1 MISDSPMRIVSAG
14 DSALVA
20 EFEERIDPAV
30 NARVV
35 SLAAALESAA
45 VAGVRDIVPTYRS
58 VTVYFDPLRTDRD
71 ALVARLNQPRMQPL
85 ADTDAASTA
94 HRVPVCY
101 GGDLGPDLETVAAFA
116 GLSADEVVLAHT
128 ARTYRV
134 FMLGFL
140 PGFAYMATVDER
152 IGVPR
157 RSTPRTCVPA
167 GSVEI
172 AGVQTGIHPSDAPGG
187 WQLLGRTPLRFFD
200 AAQASPALLKPGDTV
215 RFHAVD
221 RAEFDRLAP
230 HSMGRL

>member
-1 MISDSPMRIVSAG
+1 MIPARIVIAG

-35 SLAAALESAA
+35 SLAAALDEAR
-45 VAGVRDIVPTYRS
+45 VAGVREVVPTYRS
-58 VTVYFDPLRTDRD
+58 VTVYFDPLRTDHD
-71 ALVARLNQPRMQPL
+71 TLVAQINQLTTRAVDL
-85 ADTDAASTA
+85 TAASTA

-101 GGDLGPDLETVAAFA
+101 GGDLGPDLEAVAAHA
-116 GLSADEVVLAHT
+116 GLTEAAVVLAHT

-140 PGFAYMATVDER
+140 PGFAYMGTVDER
-152 IGVPR
+152 ISAPR
-157 RSTPRTCVPA
+157 RSIPRTRVPA

-172 AGVQTGIHPSDAPGG
+172 AGTQTGIHPSDAPGG

-200 AAQASPALLKPGDTV
+200 AARADPALLKPGDTV
-215 RFHAVD
+215 QFHAVD
-221 RAEFDRLAP
+221 RQEFERLTARVV
-230 HSMGRL
+230 SGR